1 MRYMK
6 SVVSKSAIQE
16 DRERFCR
23 SLDYAVVAGKTNPYA
38 LLAAAVIAQA
48 AVDCSEYDPSIE
60 VPYSIEVKRK
70 GINCRFDK
78 LRDFINSDWIDMLL
92 SWQNQI
98 TPEAVCEELV
108 RRIEAAQYKS
118 AKTKL
123 SSVYGVM
130 CR

>member
-1 MRYMK
+1 MI
-6 SVVSKSAIQE
+6 VSKSVMKQ

-23 SLDYAVVAGKTNPYA
+23 SLDYSVVAGKTNPYA

-60 VPYSIEVKRK
+60 VPYSIEVQQK

-78 LRDFINSDWIDMLL
+78 LREFINSDWVDILL

-108 RRIEAAQYKS
+108 RRLKHETVS
-118 AKTKL
+118 A
-123 SSVYGVM
+123 
-130 CR
+130 

>member
-1 MRYMK
+1 MI
-6 SVVSKSAIQE
+6 VSKSVMKQ

-48 AVDCSEYDPSIE
+48 AVDCSEYDPAIE
-60 VPYSIEVKRK
+60 VPYSIEVQQR
-70 GINCRFDK
+70 GVNCRFNK
-78 LRDFINSDWIDMLL
+78 LREFINSDWIDILL
-92 SWQNQI
+92 SWQNQV
-98 TPEAVCEELV
+98 TAEAVCEELT
-108 RRIEAAQYKS
+108 RRIESAQHRA

-130 CR
+130 VK

>member
-1 MRYMK
+1 MI
-6 SVVSKSAIQE
+6 VSKSFMKK

-23 SLDYAVVAGKTNPYA
+23 SLDYTLVAGKTNPYA

-48 AVDCSEYDPSIE
+48 AVDCSEYDPAIETSDSIE
-60 VPYSIEVKRK
+60 VQRK
-70 GINCRFDK
+70 GVNCRFNR
-78 LRDFINSDWIDMLL
+78 LRDFINSDWVDMLL

-108 RRIEAAQYKS
+108 KRIDSARYKA

-123 SSVYGVM
+123 SSLYGVM
-130 CR
+130 VR